1 MLGNILIKA
10 YKQCGYIITELLSE
24 VEVDSGWSAVTQ
36 QNLGVEANSNKTDCV
51 QRNLY
56 KAGHTQKMY
65 SKRRLD
71 LLSTIRMDALARVV
85 VSNLYYKRGLVM
97 SKPSPPSFNYICV

>member
-51 QRNLY
+51 ILVI